1 MTLQETMGRK
11 TMAQIPEEVPL
22 WPVRPPE
29 IYNSYGWRF
38 MVLRRFWQVL
48 DSFSWREGDVID
60 HNTKERAAGMSK
72 RHSRFVFD
80 INIFL
85 GFFQYISDRNII
97 VCDQNIFQVAAVGFR
112 QRKLVRKNVRLKSEK
127 WKLFL
132 AVLIINL
139 ITKQIISLV
148 FFSQNAKIM
157 IVQIIIL
164 AMMTVDRMHMRADTE
179 NGQKRKFYTER
190 FKWGSEDYRT
200 MIFLCGET

>member
-1 MTLQETMGRK
+1 
-11 TMAQIPEEVPL
+11 
-22 WPVRPPE
+22 
-29 IYNSYGWRF
+29 
-38 MVLRRFWQVL
+38 
-48 DSFSWREGDVID
+48 
-60 HNTKERAAGMSK
+60 MSK

-200 MIFLCGET
+200 MIFMCGET

>member
-1 MTLQETMGRK
+1 M
-11 TMAQIPEEVPL
+11 
-22 WPVRPPE
+22 
-29 IYNSYGWRF
+29 
-38 MVLRRFWQVL
+38 
-48 DSFSWREGDVID
+48 
-60 HNTKERAAGMSK
+60 
-72 RHSRFVFD
+72 
-80 INIFL
+80 
-85 GFFQYISDRNII
+85 
-97 VCDQNIFQVAAVGFR
+97 
-112 QRKLVRKNVRLKSEK
+112 
-127 WKLFL
+127 

-164 AMMTVDRMHMRADTE
+164 AMMTVDRMHMWADTE